1 MSTVE
6 IHAAF
11 KDEQSAK
18 EALHKLQALRAVDV
32 CGLYEHGRLTATIED
47 AVADRAMRLIE
58 QVGGSIT
65 SGQYE

>member
-6 IHAAF
+6 IHAMF
-11 KDEQSAK
+11 QDEHAAN

-32 CGLYEHGRLTATIED
+32 SNLYGNGQLTAMIDE

-58 QVGGSIT
+58 QIGGNIT
-65 SGQYE
+65 SELS